1 MEFLVRQID
10 NTPLGKEEERAAVRP
25 AEREYATQLRADG
38 VLRHL
43 WRVPGTRDAIGW
55 YEAKDTNHLHDVL
68 TGLPSFPFIKVEI
81 ETLAIHPQEMQN

>member
-43 WRVPGTRDAIGW
+43 
-55 YEAKDTNHLHDVL
+55 
-68 TGLPSFPFIKVEI
+68 
-81 ETLAIHPQEMQN
+81 AIHPQEMQN